1 MEHLTQIKFSLPP
14 DEAEALAQ
22 FLKRVGLSDFRS
34 LAYNDDEAYVM
45 QAAAKHLRTALAEV
59 GYAPR

>member
-1 MEHLTQIKFSLPP
+1 MEQLTQINLYLPP

-22 FLKRVGLSDFRS
+22 FLKRVSFSDFRP
-34 LAYNDDEAYVM
+34 LAYHDEEAYAM
-45 QAAAKHLRTALAEV
+45 QAAAEHLRTALAEV